1 MLSGGANDVGPSAL
15 FPHAE
20 TPTESNKAASSAPA
34 ARNTVGRESPLN
46 APPVR
51 TPRVYVHELAEG
63 RGAAA
68 VRRLASRWRST
79 RSATFVREFNGES
92 TPDGNWR
99 ERFPRRLW
107 LTLVL
112 ASVAVT
118 LVAIAVRI
126 PLLGSFLKAPDSG
139 YYLAIGEGV
148 FHGGGYASNLRP
160 PAYSTLLAILE
171 LFGANPA
178 NAAVV
183 LQNLIGM
190 MLPTF
195 VLLVGW
201 RFFSPFVGVI
211 AGFLA
216 AASPLMIAIEQF
228 VLTDY
233 LFSVVLLIAAVL
245 LAEAVLRLRDGPN
258 AWPLLVA
265 AGVMFG
271 LASLFRANGI
281 YGLVAIPA
289 ALLIAGPRW
298 KPALRA
304 SAIAT
309 GALVVVIAPWCI
321 HNLIRFGDPNVAS
334 EGGLSLY
341 GRAISYDQVK
351 PSADTASGR
360 LALGIYNTADPN
372 KQEAVIGTTA
382 YVYNAL
388 VEEAGQD
395 PIEAAN
401 TMAGLAGEAILAE
414 PGTYLRDSLQ
424 ILGRYQGA
432 YYPRTLTGRENA
444 DQISLTTEY
453 LRALDPSEREPPDDS
468 ALTRGPWRVAQA
480 ITQVLFILSCGGL
493 LLLALPFLGDRRSRL
508 AASTFLTVGILGIVG
523 VTLTARF
530 ELRHGVVFAPLIW
543 ILAPAAVS
551 VGARFLYAL
560 LRSLPRPRIRHA
572 TT

>member
-1 MLSGGANDVGPSAL
+1 VAFL
-15 FPHAE
+15 
-20 TPTESNKAASSAPA
+20 
-34 ARNTVGRESPLN
+34 
-46 APPVR
+46 
-51 TPRVYVHELAEG
+51 
-63 RGAAA
+63 
-68 VRRLASRWRST
+68 
-79 RSATFVREFNGES
+79 REFNGGS
-92 TPDGNWR
+92 VPDGDWR
-99 ERFPRRLW
+99 ERFPRRLR

-112 ASVAVT
+112 SLVAVT
-118 LVAIAVRI
+118 LVAVAVRV
-126 PLLGSFLKAPDSG
+126 PLLGTSFRAPDSG

-160 PAYSTLLAILE
+160 PAYSTLLAVFE

-178 NAAVV
+178 AAAVV

-195 VLLVGW
+195 VLLAGW
-201 RFFSPFVGVI
+201 RFFSPVVGVI

-233 LFSVVLLIAAVL
+233 LFSVVLFVAVVI
-245 LAEAVLRLRDGPN
+245 LAEAVLRLRGDTS

-265 AGVMFG
+265 AGAMFG
-271 LASLFRANGI
+271 FATLFRANGI

-289 ALLIAGPRW
+289 VLLVAGPRW

-341 GRAISYDQVK
+341 GRAISYDQVR

-372 KQEAVIGTTA
+372 KQEAVVGTTG
-382 YVYNAL
+382 YVFNAL

-395 PIEAAN
+395 PIEATN
-401 TMAGLAGEAILAE
+401 TMAGLAGEAILNE

-432 YYPRTLTGRENA
+432 YYPRTLTGKTNA
-444 DQISLTTEY
+444 DQISLATDY
-453 LRALDPSEREPPDDS
+453 LRALDPTNRELPDGS
-468 ALTRGPWRVAQA
+468 ALTRGPWRAAQA
-480 ITQVLFILSCGGL
+480 ITQLLFILSFGGV
-493 LLLALPFLGDRRSRL
+493 LLLALPFLGNRRSRL

-551 VGARFLYAL
+551 VAARFLFAL
-560 LRSLPRPRIRHA
+560 LRSLPRPRMRHA

>member
-1 MLSGGANDVGPSAL
+1 MGLLRGRGGA
-15 FPHAE
+15 
-20 TPTESNKAASSAPA
+20 
-34 ARNTVGRESPLN
+34 
-46 APPVR
+46 PVKR
-51 TPRVYVHELAEG
+51 SV
-63 RGAAA
+63 
-68 VRRLASRWRST
+68 SRWRST
-79 RSATFVREFNGES
+79 GAAALVRQFNGE
-92 TPDGNWR
+92 PVADGGWA
-99 ERFPRRLW
+99 ERFPVNLR

-112 ASVAVT
+112 ALLAVT
-118 LVAIAVRI
+118 LVAVAVRA
-126 PLLGSFLKAPDSG
+126 PLLGTSFRAPDSG
-139 YYLAIGEGV
+139 YYLAIGEGI

-160 PAYSTLLAILE
+160 PAYSTVLAILE

-178 NAAVV
+178 DAAVV

-190 MLPTF
+190 VLPAF

-201 RFFSPFVGVI
+201 RFFSPLVGVI

-233 LFSVVLLIAAVL
+233 LFSVVLFVAAVI
-245 LAEAVLRLRDGPN
+245 LAEAVLRMRGGES

-265 AGVMFG
+265 AGATFG
-271 LASLFRANGI
+271 LATLFRANGI

-289 ALLIAGPRW
+289 ALLIGGPRW

-304 SAIAT
+304 SVIAV

-341 GRAISYDQVK
+341 ARAISYGQVP

-372 KQEAVIGTTA
+372 EQEAAVATTA
-382 YVYNAL
+382 GVFNAL
-388 VEEAGQD
+388 VEEDGQE
-395 PIEAAN
+395 PIEATS
-401 TMAGLAGEAILAE
+401 TMAGLAGEAILDE
-414 PGTYLRDSLQ
+414 PGTYLRNSLQ

-432 YYPRTLTGRENA
+432 YYPRTLTGKPNG
-444 DQISLTTEY
+444 DQISLATDY
-453 LRALDPSEREPPDDS
+453 IRALDPTERELPDGS
-468 ALTRGPWRVAQA
+468 AMTRGLWRLAQA
-480 ITQVLFILSCGGL
+480 ITQLLFILTVGGL
-493 LLLALPFLGDRRSRL
+493 LMLALPFLGNRRSRM

-543 ILAPAAVS
+543 VLAPAAVS
-551 VGARFLYAL
+551 VAARFLFAL
-560 LRSLPRPRIRHA
+560 LRSLPRPRMRHA